1 MYNRNNKKQNK
12 NMNTRPSQE
21 KPKRRRRVNIDRNV
35 EVLIVNN
42 TFGRLV
48 FNNSRMT
55 AKVDM
60 QDYGDDQYIT
70 VGDLKTMT
78 SSAKKMFESF
88 EILIVDILDD
98 EYELED
104 LLNFVGLFEQYSKFF
119 GNDVKELNVGD
130 MNSFI
135 INSSE
140 KQFEGLMRKASRPLR
155 FKIAQNSAVL
165 IKAKRLS
172 NMNKIAILEELVGE
186 DVIADIRSTEV
197 NEDLQI

>member
-1 MYNRNNKKQNK
+1 
-12 NMNTRPSQE
+12 MNTRPSQE

-78 SSAKKMFESF
+78 SSSKKMFESF

-172 NMNKIAILEELVGE
+172 NMNKITILEELVGE